1 MKKYQIIL
9 LATFFFVVIFY
20 DEYFALNFGLF
31 GLFNAVF
38 AWYLAPEKN
47 KTRSFMTLFVC
58 TILSSFAFIW
68 FNDGPSFFA
77 IIASLLLLNLKA
89 KARNLKPL
97 MVIPVAVTNTF
108 TFICRVFDFDKWLP
122 ESNEG
127 KSWQQ
132 MIAVILIPLI
142 FLSLF
147 FVIYTYG
154 SDHFA
159 NLFVDWEWNFNFLQF
174 FGLLILGFFLAFN
187 YWNFVVERL
196 IYKSNGYLN
205 NDFDAKRISQKAS
218 FSFLSLDFE
227 RLSGVVTFFALSIL
241 LVIFIFTFNY
251 EQFGERI
258 NDSTL
263 SEETHERVAAVIM
276 SIAMA
281 IVVIMFYFKSG
292 FNFDPNAKLLK
303 IAAYVWILL
312 NAILVLSA
320 LAKNTEY
327 VYHFGLTYKRL
338 GVYAFLIL
346 SLLGLVFTWYKIS
359 AKKTNVYLFNTM
371 IWAVYGMIL
380 VCSWLNW
387 GGIITQYNLK
397 QSQFDLNYLLNEVH
411 LNEKDLLEYAQQH
424 DNKPLENEVV
434 HKIRSKQRDQFLSKV
449 LYYETVRFRG
459 HSK

>member
-9 LATFFFVVIFY
+9 LATLFFVVIFY

-47 KTRSFMTLFVC
+47 KTRLFITLFVC

-68 FNDGPSFFA
+68 FNDGPSFIA
-77 IIASLLLLNLKA
+77 IISSLLLLNLKA

-97 MVIPVAVTNTF
+97 MVIPIAVTNAC

-122 ESNEG
+122 KSNEG

-132 MIAVILIPLI
+132 MIAVVLIPFV

-159 NLFVDWEWNFNFLQF
+159 NLFVDWEWNFNFLHF
-174 FGLLILGFFLAFN
+174 FALLILGFFLAFN
-187 YWNFVVERL
+187 YWNFVVLRS
-196 IYKSNGYLN
+196 IYESNSYLN
-205 NDFDAKRISQKAS
+205 NDFDAKLISNKPS

-251 EQFGERI
+251 EQFGERM

-292 FNFDPNAKLLK
+292 FNFDSNAKLLK

-312 NAILVLSA
+312 NAILVISTMV
-320 LAKNTEY
+320 KNTEY

-338 GVYAFLIL
+338 GVYAFLTL
-346 SLLGLVFTWYKIS
+346 SLLGLAFTWYKIS
-359 AKKTNVYLFNTM
+359 AKKTNVFLFNTM
-371 IWAVYGMIL
+371 IWSVYGMIL

-397 QSQFDLNYLLNEVH
+397 QSHFDLNYLLNEVH
-411 LNEKDLLEYAQQH
+411 LNEKDLLDYAKKH
-424 DNKPLENEVV
+424 DNKSLENEVV
-434 HKIRSKQRDQFLSKV
+434 HKIKSKQRSQFLSKV
-449 LYYETVRFRG
+449 LYYETVRFQE